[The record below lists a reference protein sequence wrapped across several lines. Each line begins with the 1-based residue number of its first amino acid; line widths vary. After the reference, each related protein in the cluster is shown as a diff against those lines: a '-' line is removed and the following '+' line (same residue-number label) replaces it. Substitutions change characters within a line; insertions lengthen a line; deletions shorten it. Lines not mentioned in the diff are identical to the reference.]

1 LQRRSQYVIVSVLQ
15 YDAPDVSRDL
25 GVEMVDRA
33 DANVPDPIDVA
44 VGLRLRTL
52 RKSRGMSQEQLG
64 RALGI
69 TFQQI
74 QKYERGTNRIS
85 ASMLVKS
92 ARALAVAPT
101 SLLPDEGDPA
111 PRSPAVLTLIAQ
123 VRGVEELVET
133 YARIKS
139 PRLRRAV
146 LQLSRSLAAN
156 GDVDAPEV
164 AEPV

>member
-1 LQRRSQYVIVSVLQ
+1 MAER
-15 YDAPDVSRDL
+15 
-25 GVEMVDRA
+25 VETSG
-33 DANVPDPIDVA
+33 PDPIDVA

-52 RKSRGMSQEQLG
+52 RKSRSMSQEQLG

-92 ARALAVAPT
+92 ARALSVAPIA
-101 SLLPDEGDPA
+101 LLPDEGDPT
-111 PRSPAVLTLIAQ
+111 PRSPQVLTLLAQ
-123 VRGVEELVET
+123 MRGVEELVET

-156 GDVDAPEV
+156 
-164 AEPV
+164 AEAEAGVMAAEQA

>member
-1 LQRRSQYVIVSVLQ
+1 
-15 YDAPDVSRDL
+15 
-25 GVEMVDRA
+25 MA
-33 DANVPDPIDVA
+33 DQAETNGPDPIDVA

-52 RKSRGMSQEQLG
+52 RKSRSMSQEQLG
-64 RALGI
+64 RSLGI

-85 ASMLVKS
+85 ASMLVKA
-92 ARALAVAPT
+92 ARALSVAPT
-101 SLLPDEGDPA
+101 QLLPDEGDPT
-111 PRSPAVLTLIAQ
+111 PRSPAILTLLAQ
-123 VRGVEELVET
+123 MRGVEELVET

-156 GDVDAPEV
+156 AESEAV
-164 AEPV
+164 EPVEHA

>member
-1 LQRRSQYVIVSVLQ
+1 M
-15 YDAPDVSRDL
+15 A
-25 GVEMVDRA
+25 DRA
-33 DANVPDPIDVA
+33 DTNGPDPIDVA

-69 TFQQI
+69 TFQQT

-92 ARALAVAPT
+92 ARALSVAPNT
-101 SLLPDEGDPA
+101 LLPDEGDPT
-111 PRSPAVLTLIAQ
+111 PRSPIILTLLAQ
-123 VRGVEELVET
+123 MRGVEELVET

-156 GDVDAPEV
+156 AEAEAPA
-164 AEPV
+164 AEAAEHV

>member
-1 LQRRSQYVIVSVLQ
+1 M
-15 YDAPDVSRDL
+15 A
-25 GVEMVDRA
+25 DRA
-33 DANVPDPIDVA
+33 DTNGPDPIDVA

-101 SLLPDEGDPA
+101 TLLPEEGDPT

-123 VRGVEELVET
+123 MRGVEELVET

-156 GDVDAPEV
+156 AEADTPHAPAV
-164 AEPV
+164 EPA

>member
-1 LQRRSQYVIVSVLQ
+1 M
-15 YDAPDVSRDL
+15 A
-25 GVEMVDRA
+25 DRA
-33 DANVPDPIDVA
+33 DTNGPDPIDVA

-74 QKYERGTNRIS
+74 QKYERGTNRVS

-92 ARALAVAPT
+92 ARALEVSPNT
-101 SLLPDEGDPA
+101 LLPDEGDPT
-111 PRSPAVLTLIAQ
+111 PRSPAILTLLAQ
-123 VRGVEELVET
+123 MRGVEELVET

-146 LQLSRSLAAN
+146 LQLSRSLAA
-156 GDVDAPEV
+156 DAEAEAPE
-164 AEPV
+164 PVEHA

>member
-1 LQRRSQYVIVSVLQ
+1 MADR
-15 YDAPDVSRDL
+15 
-25 GVEMVDRA
+25 VDT
-33 DANVPDPIDVA
+33 NGPDPIDVA

-52 RKSRGMSQEQLG
+52 RKSRSMSQEQLG

-92 ARALAVAPT
+92 ARALEVSPNT
-101 SLLPDEGDPA
+101 LLPDEGDPT
-111 PRSPAVLTLIAQ
+111 PRSPAILTLLAQ
-123 VRGVEELVET
+123 MRGVEELVET

-146 LQLSRSLAAN
+146 LQLARSLAAN
-156 GDVDAPEV
+156 AEGEAPK
-164 AEPV
+164 P

>member
-1 LQRRSQYVIVSVLQ
+1 M
-15 YDAPDVSRDL
+15 A
-25 GVEMVDRA
+25 DRA
-33 DANVPDPIDVA
+33 GTNGPDPIDVA

-92 ARALAVAPT
+92 ARALSVAPT
-101 SLLPDEGDPA
+101 TLLPDEGDPT
-111 PRSPAVLTLIAQ
+111 PRSPAILTLLAQ
-123 VRGVEELVET
+123 MRGVEELVET

-156 GDVDAPEV
+156 AEAEGAA
-164 AEPV
+164 AEPVEHA

>member
-1 LQRRSQYVIVSVLQ
+1 M
-15 YDAPDVSRDL
+15 A
-25 GVEMVDRA
+25 DRA
-33 DANVPDPIDVA
+33 DTNGPDPIDSA

-92 ARALAVAPT
+92 ARALSVAPT
-101 SLLPDEGDPA
+101 ALLPDEGDPT
-111 PRSPAVLTLIAQ
+111 PRSPAVLTLLAQ
-123 VRGVEELVET
+123 TRGVEELVET

-156 GDVDAPEV
+156 AEA
-164 AEPV
+164 AEPAELVEPV

>member
-1 LQRRSQYVIVSVLQ
+1 MI
-15 YDAPDVSRDL
+15 
-25 GVEMVDRA
+25 DRA
-33 DANVPDPIDVA
+33 ETTGPDPIDIA

-52 RKSRGMSQEQLG
+52 RKSKGMSQEQLG

-92 ARALAVAPT
+92 ARALAVSPN
-101 SLLPDEGDPA
+101 SILPDENDPA
-111 PRSPAVLTLIAQ
+111 PKSPAILSLLAQ
-123 VRGVEELVET
+123 MRGVDELVEC
-133 YARIKS
+133 YSRIKS

-146 LQLSRSLAAN
+146 LQLARSLAQNSA
-156 GDVDAPEV
+156 EV
-164 AEPV
+164 AEERVAAREV

>member
-1 LQRRSQYVIVSVLQ
+1 M
-15 YDAPDVSRDL
+15 A
-25 GVEMVDRA
+25 DRM
-33 DANVPDPIDVA
+33 DPSGPDPIDVA

-52 RKSRGMSQEQLG
+52 RKTRSMSQEQLG

-92 ARALAVAPT
+92 ARALGVAPT
-101 SLLPDEGDPA
+101 ALLPEEGDPT
-111 PRSPAVLTLIAQ
+111 PRSPTVLTLIAQ
-123 VRGVEELVET
+123 MRGVEELVET

-156 GDVDAPEV
+156 AESEPLV
-164 AEPV
+164 AAGISELA

>member
-1 LQRRSQYVIVSVLQ
+1 MTVFE
-15 YDAPDVSRDL
+15 D
-25 GVEMVDRA
+25 G
-33 DANVPDPIDVA
+33 PDPIDVA

-52 RKSRGMSQEQLG
+52 RKERGMSQDQLG

-92 ARALAVAPT
+92 ARALKVAP
-101 SLLPDEGDPA
+101 SVLLPEEGDPT
-111 PRSPAVLTLIAQ
+111 PRSPVVLSLLANM
-123 VRGVEELVET
+123 RGVEELVET
-133 YARIKS
+133 YSRIRS

-146 LQLSRSLAAN
+146 LQLARSLAA
-156 GDVDAPEV
+156 GAVAPEY
-164 AEPV
+164 

>member
-1 LQRRSQYVIVSVLQ
+1 M
-15 YDAPDVSRDL
+15 A
-25 GVEMVDRA
+25 DRA
-33 DANVPDPIDVA
+33 DTNGPDPIDVA

-92 ARALAVAPT
+92 ARALQVAPNT
-101 SLLPDEGDPA
+101 LLPDEGDPT
-111 PRSPAVLTLIAQ
+111 PRSPAILTLLAQ
-123 VRGVEELVET
+123 MRGVEELVET

-156 GDVDAPEV
+156 
-164 AEPV
+164 AEAEAAVSEPAEHA

>member
-1 LQRRSQYVIVSVLQ
+1 MA
-15 YDAPDVSRDL
+15 DRDETT
-25 GVEMVDRA
+25 G
-33 DANVPDPIDVA
+33 PDPIDVA

-92 ARALAVAPT
+92 ARALGVAPT
-101 SLLPDEGDPA
+101 TLLPDEGDPT
-111 PRSPAVLTLIAQ
+111 PRSPAVLTLLAQ
-123 VRGVEELVET
+123 TRGVEELVET

-156 GDVDAPEV
+156 SDTVDRTEL

>member
-1 LQRRSQYVIVSVLQ
+1 M
-15 YDAPDVSRDL
+15 A
-25 GVEMVDRA
+25 DRA
-33 DANVPDPIDVA
+33 DTNGPDPIDVA

-52 RKSRGMSQEQLG
+52 RKSHGMSQEQLG

-92 ARALAVAPT
+92 ARALQVAPNT
-101 SLLPDEGDPA
+101 LLPDEGDPT
-111 PRSPAVLTLIAQ
+111 PRSPAILTLLAQ
-123 VRGVEELVET
+123 LRGVEELVET

-156 GDVDAPEV
+156 AEVEAPTT
-164 AEPV
+164 EPVEHA

>member
-1 LQRRSQYVIVSVLQ
+1 ML
-15 YDAPDVSRDL
+15 
-25 GVEMVDRA
+25 VDRA
-33 DANVPDPIDVA
+33 DLNGPDPIDVA

-92 ARALAVAPT
+92 ARALSVTPT
-101 SLLPDEGDPA
+101 SLLPEEGEPT
-111 PRSPAVLTLIAQ
+111 PKSPAIINLIAQ
-123 VRGVEELVET
+123 LRGAEELIES

-139 PRLRRAV
+139 PRLRRAL
-146 LQLSRSLAAN
+146 LQMSRSLATETA
-156 GDVDAPEV
+156 DSKESEAV
-164 AEPV
+164 

>member
-1 LQRRSQYVIVSVLQ
+1 
-15 YDAPDVSRDL
+15 
-25 GVEMVDRA
+25 MVDRA
-33 DANVPDPIDVA
+33 DINGPDPIDVA

-92 ARALAVAPT
+92 ARALSVAPT
-101 SLLPDEGDPA
+101 SLLPEEGEPA
-111 PRSPAVLTLIAQ
+111 PKSPAIMALIAQ
-123 VRGVEELVET
+123 LRGAEELIES
-133 YARIKS
+133 YSRIKS
-139 PRLRRAV
+139 PRLRRAL
-146 LQLSRSLAAN
+146 LQMSRSLANEDIGAKES
-156 GDVDAPEV
+156 VEV
-164 AEPV
+164 

>member
-1 LQRRSQYVIVSVLQ
+1 
-15 YDAPDVSRDL
+15 
-25 GVEMVDRA
+25 MVDRA
-33 DANVPDPIDVA
+33 DISGPDPIDVA

-92 ARALAVAPT
+92 ARALDVAPT
-101 SLLPDEGDPA
+101 SLLPEEGEPA
-111 PRSPAVLTLIAQ
+111 PKSPAIMALIAQ
-123 VRGVEELVET
+123 LRGAEELIES
-133 YARIKS
+133 YSRIKS
-139 PRLRRAV
+139 PRLRRAL
-146 LQLSRSLAAN
+146 LQMSRSLANEELGLQA
-156 GDVDAPEV
+156 
-164 AEPV
+164 AEAVEA

>member
-1 LQRRSQYVIVSVLQ
+1 M
-15 YDAPDVSRDL
+15 A
-25 GVEMVDRA
+25 DRA
-33 DANVPDPIDVA
+33 DTNGPDPIDVA

-92 ARALAVAPT
+92 ARALQVAPNT
-101 SLLPDEGDPA
+101 LLPDEGDPT
-111 PRSPAVLTLIAQ
+111 PRSPAILTLLAQ
-123 VRGVEELVET
+123 MRGVEELVET

-156 GDVDAPEV
+156 TEAETPSPEPMEH
-164 AEPV
+164 A

>member
-1 LQRRSQYVIVSVLQ
+1 
-15 YDAPDVSRDL
+15 
-25 GVEMVDRA
+25 MVDRV
-33 DANVPDPIDVA
+33 DTHGPDPIDVA

-92 ARALAVAPT
+92 ARALSVAPT
-101 SLLPDEGDPA
+101 TLLPDEGDPT
-111 PRSPAVLTLIAQ
+111 PRSPAILTLLAQ
-123 VRGVEELVET
+123 MRGVEELVET

-156 GDVDAPEV
+156 AEADVGGEP
-164 AEPV
+164 AEHA